1 MLPWTG
7 PRQPERR
14 EAVTADGWKDLGCL
28 NSRGKLLVSL
38 GVYDISACDV
48 FDEGLDLVY
57 AGNTI
62 YHRHSTLELWEYWL
76 LVVLSIVLVRFLSY
90 NIQALWDPAP
100 DTRPQLPALVCAL
113 LVVLVVL
120 VDGDSHFVTSADQ
133 AYACLSSNDPIACL
147 IAANLAQVFF
157 WATIAYIS
165 IYLAMHAKAWQSA
178 SATIPVYNVLVAT
191 LQLVAS
197 RFYAA
202 AETPYN
208 LVLIG
213 ILAARG
219 WSVSFKLVL
228 KNS

>member
-1 MLPWTG
+1 MTSRAKKQVLPWTG

-133 AYACLSSNDPIACL
+133 ASARAFFMAQARLKQSCPGVFLGHDRLHLHLPGHAREGLAERLGHHPGLQRARGHAPARRVPILRGRRDPI
-147 IAANLAQVFF
+147 QPRPD
-157 WATIAYIS
+157 W
-165 IYLAMHAKAWQSA
+165 HPRGKG
-178 SATIPVYNVLVAT
+178 LV
-191 LQLVAS
+191 S
-197 RFYAA
+197 
-202 AETPYN
+202 
-208 LVLIG
+208 
-213 ILAARG
+213 
-219 WSVSFKLVL
+219 
-228 KNS
+228 

>member
-1 MLPWTG
+1 LTSRAKKQVLPWTG

-133 AYACLSSNDPIACL
+133 ASARFFCSLDLGSS
-147 IAANLAQVFF
+147 NLAQVFF
-157 WATIAYIS
+157 WATIVYIA
-165 IYLAMHAKAWQSA
+165 IYLAMHAKAT
-178 SATIPVYNVLVAT
+178 ATIPVYNVLVAT

-219 WSVSFKLVL
+219 WLASFKIVL
-228 KNS
+228 K

>member
-28 NSRGKLLVSL
+28 DSRGKLLVSL

-133 AYACLSSNDPIACL
+133 AYASVFQATTRSSN
-147 IAANLAQVFF
+147 N
-157 WATIAYIS
+157 
-165 IYLAMHAKAWQSA
+165 
-178 SATIPVYNVLVAT
+178 
-191 LQLVAS
+191 
-197 RFYAA
+197 
-202 AETPYN
+202 
-208 LVLIG
+208 
-213 ILAARG
+213 
-219 WSVSFKLVL
+219 
-228 KNS
+228 